1 MENTCKL
8 ELEINWPLL
17 EKKDNFNLREI
28 KMFFKKALNL
38 PYLKLE
44 NDKMWVG
51 EPESITA
58 LVSVIEKKP
67 WFHQYVKKCI
77 FYDNDGSSD
86 NILKNYGQ

>member
-28 KMFFKKALNL
+28 KTFFKKALNL

-58 LVSVIEKKP
+58 LVSVIEKNLDS
-67 WFHQYVKKCI
+67 I
-77 FYDNDGSSD
+77 NM
-86 NILKNYGQ
+86 LKNVFFMITMVLVIIS